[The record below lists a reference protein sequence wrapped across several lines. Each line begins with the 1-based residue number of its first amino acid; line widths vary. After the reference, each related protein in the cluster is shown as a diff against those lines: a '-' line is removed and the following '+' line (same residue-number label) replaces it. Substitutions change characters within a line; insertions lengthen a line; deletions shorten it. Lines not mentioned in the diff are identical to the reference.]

1 MKGVKINITLCWEL
15 IVLQIIFIICKVA
28 NVIHWG
34 WKWVLVPLWIQMV
47 IIVISLIVYLILL
60 LIYYI
65 IQIKE
70 KKI

>member
-28 NVIHWG
+28 NGIHWG
-34 WKWVLVPLWIQMV
+34 WKWVLVPLWIQLG
-47 IIVISLIVYLILL
+47 IIGIYIILYLILL
-60 LIYYI
+60 LIDYI